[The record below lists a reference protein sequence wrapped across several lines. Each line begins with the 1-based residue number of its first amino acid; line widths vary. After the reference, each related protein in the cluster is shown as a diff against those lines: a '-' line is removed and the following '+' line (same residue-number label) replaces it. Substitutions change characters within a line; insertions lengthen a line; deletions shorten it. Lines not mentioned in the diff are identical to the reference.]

1 MIKKVIHK
9 VRRTLTL
16 MSHAGSNYECPF
28 CNYKAKDLVPLGL
41 DLPVLREK
49 HVVGAG
55 RRNAGCYQCGSTD
68 RERLIYIYLK
78 DSLRIFEHPEWH
90 ILHLAPEKNLS
101 KALIQGGIKNYVC
114 GDLFTEGYHYPD
126 YVQNMDV
133 QQIPYSDKHFDL
145 IICNHLLEHVP
156 DDKKAMNELNRVL
169 KDNGTAI
176 LQVPISMNSERTSED
191 FSVTDPKEREQKFGQ
206 FDHVRIY
213 GQDYVTR
220 LQSCG
225 LQVTKVNISSNYPKL
240 GLNPEEDI
248 YTVKKV

>member
-1 MIKKVIHK
+1 
-9 VRRTLTL
+9 
-16 MSHAGSNYECPF
+16 
-28 CNYKAKDLVPLGL
+28 
-41 DLPVLREK
+41 
-49 HVVGAG
+49 
-55 RRNAGCYQCGSTD
+55 
-68 RERLIYIYLK
+68 
-78 DSLRIFEHPEWH
+78 
-90 ILHLAPEKNLS
+90 
-101 KALIQGGIKNYVC
+101 
-114 GDLFTEGYHYPD
+114 
-126 YVQNMDV
+126 MDV
-133 QQIPYSDKHFDL
+133 QQIPYGDKHFDL

-225 LQVTKVNISSNYPKL
+225 LQVTKVNISSNHPKL